1 MPGIALNAL
10 FILIGLIPTTTFS
23 RSSINIYLFSRR
35 DTSPWGIDCRRLMA
49 QTLEL
54 GPPGLAIL
62 VLPHTSCVA
71 LGLGPISFLSYKM
84 G

>member
-1 MPGIALNAL
+1 
-10 FILIGLIPTTTFS
+10 
-23 RSSINIYLFSRR
+23 
-35 DTSPWGIDCRRLMA
+35 MA